1 MFASFVS
8 ISFIVVERS
17 ETTLYVFP
25 SSATHVVLSKGVT
38 QRRTQRRKMREKSG
52 SHAFWAS
59 EKYRGGRRAKRG
71 DPPCTIK
78 KNIQRR
84 KLREKSGIGVLLVQ
98 QRKIREI
105 GGSLDLLLVQQRKFR
120 ENSGS
125 SKDVNFCS
133 LGVHYLIRGVL
144 PKI

>member
-1 MFASFVS
+1 MVQ
-8 ISFIVVERS
+8 
-17 ETTLYVFP
+17 L
-25 SSATHVVLSKGVT
+25 
-38 QRRTQRRKMREKSG
+38 
-52 SHAFWAS
+52 
-59 EKYRGGRRAKRG
+59 
-71 DPPCTIK
+71 
-78 KNIQRR
+78 R

-105 GGSLDLLLVQQRKFR
+105 GGSLDLLLVQQRKFW